1 MQFYI
6 FVSLNWWKIWTF
18 EQNPDQIRTNLT
30 KKVKIWTKV
39 KKVEALQ
46 LYKGKTLQK
55 SARLSSKRQNKVYFQ
70 QII

>member
-1 MQFYI
+1 MKNPNFWTKSGPNLHQFAPKRS
-6 FVSLNWWKIWTF
+6 V
-18 EQNPDQIRTNLT
+18 PDKSPEIRT
-30 KKVKIWTKV
+30 
-39 KKVEALQ
+39 KVEALQ

>member
-1 MQFYI
+1 MKNLDF
-6 FVSLNWWKIWTF
+6 WTKSRP
-18 EQNPDQIRTNLT
+18 NPDQFNQKSQDLDQSQEIRT
-30 KKVKIWTKV
+30 
-39 KKVEALQ
+39 KVEALQ